1 MNIYSIYVNPDKK
14 DNNFILV
21 KQGFSLFA
29 AVFNVFWTLYHKMWL
44 ALIITLI
51 CNIIAFSFDSHNLS
65 NLIQI
70 AITLIFGFFGADMRE
85 YDLERKQY
93 SLEDII
99 LAKSEVEAEL
109 KFLERSYKE

>member
-14 DNNFILV
+14 DNNFVLV

-29 AVFNVFWTLYHKMWL
+29 AVFNIFWALYHKMWL
-44 ALIITLI
+44 VLIITFIL
-51 CNIIAFSFDSHNLS
+51 NIATFSFDSHNLS
-65 NLIQI
+65 NLIQVI
-70 AITLIFGFFGADMRE
+70 MALIFGFFGADMRE
-85 YDLERKQY
+85 YDLERKEY

-99 LAKSEVEAEL
+99 LANSEVEAEL

>member
-29 AVFNVFWTLYHKMWL
+29 AVFNIFWALYHRMWL

-51 CNIIAFSFDSHNLS
+51 LNIAIFSVDSYNLS
-65 NLIQI
+65 NLTQI
-70 AITLIFGFFGADMRE
+70 VIVLIFGFFGADMRE

-99 LAKSEVEAEL
+99 LADSEIEAEL
-109 KFLERSYKE
+109 KFLERAYKE